1 MRLRGRAAIV
11 SGGGR
16 GLGRAIAL
24 ALASEG
30 CDVAVFARTAVEV
43 EAVACEIELLGVK
56 GLAVTGD
63 ISQEQD
69 VRAAVD
75 AALARFAGLN
85 IVVNNAGGVHRDRLI
100 NCSVEEWDAVQH
112 SQVRGTF
119 LLTRFSLPSLIE
131 AGWGRVVTIGSLAAK
146 MGVPERVAYCTAKY
160 GQLGFTEALD
170 EELRGTGV
178 RAHIVNPGPAATR
191 MRAEGFPNEAP
202 ESLIQPEEVA
212 AQVVNLVKLPET
224 AYIREICIYPG
235 QPTRY
240 KD

>member
-30 CDVAVFARTAVEV
+30 CDVAVLARTATEV
-43 EAVACEIELLGVK
+43 EAVAAEVAALGA
-56 GLAVTGD
+56 GSLALTGD
-63 ISQEQD
+63 ISNEAD

-75 AALARFAGLN
+75 AAVARFGGLS
-85 IVVNNAGGVHRDRLI
+85 IVVNNAGGVHRDRLV
-100 NCSVEEWDAVQH
+100 NCSVEEWDAVQQ

-119 LLTRFSLPSLIE
+119 LLTRFALPSLLK

-191 MRAEGFPNEAP
+191 MRAEGFPTEVP

-212 AQVVNLVKLPET
+212 AQVVNLVTLPET
-224 AYIREICIYPG
+224 AYIREIGIYPG

-240 KD
+240 QD